1 MDDGPRSER
10 VRLRFVRRSEA
21 PLLRQRF
28 GSEPGGFNDFGQ
40 IQPPPE
46 MFGGPPQASGA
57 VSSTEGSSGDLR
69 DERSG
74 VMWIEPL
81 EGGPALGTIEFH
93 AARYGPNPE
102 SDVWQIGIELA
113 RAARG
118 SGYGAEAQ
126 RLLADW
132 LFETTIAN
140 RVEAQT
146 DVENA
151 AEARSL
157 ERAGFRPE
165 GVLRGAQ
172 FRAGAYHDLVVY
184 SRLRSDPR

>member
-1 MDDGPRSER
+1 M
-10 VRLRFVRRSEA
+10 LRE
-21 PLLRQRF
+21 RF
-28 GSEPGGFNDFGQ
+28 GSEPGGFNDFGKV
-40 IQPPPE
+40 QPPPG
-46 MFGGPPQASGA
+46 MFGGPRESPESASSA
-57 VSSTEGSSGDLR
+57 EPVSGELH

-74 VMWIEPL
+74 VMWVEPL
-81 EGGPALGTIEFH
+81 AGGPALGTIEYH

-102 SDVWQIGIELA
+102 SDAWQIGIELV

-126 RLLADW
+126 RLLTDW

-146 DVENA
+146 DIENL
-151 AEARSL
+151 AESRSL
-157 ERAGFRPE
+157 ERAGFTRE
-165 GVLRGAQ
+165 CVLRGAQ